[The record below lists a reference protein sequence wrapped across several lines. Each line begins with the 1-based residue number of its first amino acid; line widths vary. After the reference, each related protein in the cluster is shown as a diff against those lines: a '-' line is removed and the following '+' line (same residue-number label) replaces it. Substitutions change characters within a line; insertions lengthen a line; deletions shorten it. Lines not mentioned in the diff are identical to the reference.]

1 MGCATEPDL
10 RSRTEGITPEA
21 ASLPTPHGVSGR
33 PANGTRDGTT
43 VSPFMVAL
51 AAALALATAEAKPH
65 TAPVSRR
72 EKGPTMLSATLGM
85 LAMLPV
91 VFGVAGYA
99 MVSR

>member
-1 MGCATEPDL
+1 MRYA
-10 RSRTEGITPEA
+10 RSGILTN
-21 ASLPTPHGVSGR
+21 
-33 PANGTRDGTT
+33 PAWLIWTTREWHARWSDCEFFF
-43 VSPFMVAL
+43 VVAL
-51 AAALALATAEAKPH
+51 AATLTLTTAEVKPY

-72 EKGPTMLSATLGM
+72 EKGPTMLSAALGM

>member
-1 MGCATEPDL
+1 
-10 RSRTEGITPEA
+10 
-21 ASLPTPHGVSGR
+21 V
-33 PANGTRDGTT
+33 
-43 VSPFMVAL
+43 VAL

-65 TAPVSRR
+65 AAPVSRR
-72 EKGPTMLSATLGM
+72 EKGLTMLRAALGM

>member
-1 MGCATEPDL
+1 MLT
-10 RSRTEGITPEA
+10 
-21 ASLPTPHGVSGR
+21 H
-33 PANGTRDGTT
+33 PAWRIWTTREWHARWSDCDSFF
-43 VSPFMVAL
+43 VVAL
-51 AAALALATAEAKPH
+51 ASALATAEAKPH

-91 VFGVAGYA
+91 VFGVAGYV

>member
-1 MGCATEPDL
+1 
-10 RSRTEGITPEA
+10 
-21 ASLPTPHGVSGR
+21 V
-33 PANGTRDGTT
+33 
-43 VSPFMVAL
+43 VAL
-51 AAALALATAEAKPH
+51 ASALALATAEAKPH

>member
-1 MGCATEPDL
+1 MYALPY
-10 RSRTEGITPEA
+10 EA
-21 ASLPTPHGVSGR
+21 DIEVL
-33 PANGTRDGTT
+33 
-43 VSPFMVAL
+43 
-51 AAALALATAEAKPH
+51 AKPRSIE
-65 TAPVSRR
+65 TDTSSIATGQKVTIELARMRMWRRAGDEREAERCNARINDLLVSRR